1 MLSTRNTSKLL
12 YHFLVGCLLFLNC
25 LQGTAQDSLK
35 KTPLIRLFETN
46 IRLGLGSPGSPEP
59 TLESVAA
66 HTSHKDYV
74 SGSFVAGYSD
84 TVYTGR
90 FKEWF
95 GSNIASELGFGTSFQ
110 FTERTSKLLKRVKP
124 RLGFYHS
131 ALNLFSYQMGIEQ
144 HHITDTLHFVNPNYP
159 PVFVDSSTSG
169 NITYN
174 YKSKRF
180 YAEVGANVDLVV
192 SKVFILYTGFIYGYG
207 LGYYNTFRVTKSEG
221 DVFVDK
227 TFHEALSYSSRVLF
241 PLGVQ
246 VRFGKKKKI
255 SSSFLA
261 ELRVGSEMNRI
272 HTHTFQSGTFFT
284 LNAGYRIYFNHFK

>member
-1 MLSTRNTSKLL
+1 MLSTCNTSILL
-12 YHFLVGCLLFLNC
+12 RHLIVGCLLFIHIHR
-25 LQGTAQDSLK
+25 GSAQDSLK
-35 KTPLIRLFETN
+35 KTPLIRLFEAHV
-46 IRLGLGSPGSPEP
+46 RLGLGSPGSNDP
-59 TLESVAA
+59 TLESVSA

-95 GSNIASELGFGTSFQ
+95 GSNVASEVGFGTSFQ
-110 FTERTSKLLKRVKP
+110 FTEKTNKILRRVKP
-124 RLGFYHS
+124 RLGLYHS
-131 ALNLFSYQMGIEQ
+131 ALNLFRYQMGIEQ

-180 YAEVGANVDLVV
+180 YAEAGANVDLVV
-192 SKVFILYTGFIYGYG
+192 SKVFILYTGFVYGYG
-207 LGYYNTFRVTKSEG
+207 LGYYNTFRVTKSED

-227 TFHEALSYSSRVLF
+227 TFREALSYSSRFLF

-246 VRFGKKKKI
+246 VRFGKRKKI

-261 ELRVGSEMNRI
+261 ELRVGSEINRI
-272 HTHTFQSGTFFT
+272 HTHKFQSRTYFT
-284 LNAGYRIYFNHFK
+284 LNAGYRIYFNYFK